1 MTDKDWINQKW
12 DVIDSASKTMNA
24 VRDDLFH
31 NVILALSRIE
41 GRIQFLNDEG
51 FDGNTHIIGDHAQ
64 KVGRELQEEVNQTRK
79 ELDKI
84 SVALTEGKNKL
95 LDVGK

>member
-1 MTDKDWINQKW
+1 MTNKDWIDQKW

-41 GRIQFLNDEG
+41 GKLEFLNDKG
-51 FDGNTHIIGDHAQ
+51 LDSTHIVGDHAQ
-64 KVGRELQEEVNQTRK
+64 RVGRELQQEVNQTRK

-95 LDVGK
+95 LEVGK